1 MNGTEATRAQ
11 TPARKGLEPVA
22 VVGMAC
28 RFPGGTNPDEFWD
41 FLARGGDAIREI
53 PAERWDVDAYYDPDP
68 DARGKMYTRNGGFIP
83 DFDQFSAAFFGIS
96 PREAQFLDPQ
106 QRQLLEVH
114 WEALENAG
122 IVPERLATQQ
132 VGVFVGIGTTDY
144 GDLQAARGPMG
155 ADAYHG
161 TGGSHAAAAG
171 RLSYLLGVRGPSLA
185 VDTACSASLVTVHLA
200 MMSLRSGESDLA
212 LASGVNLNFAPEVFV
227 SLCKA
232 RMLSPDGRCKV
243 FDASANGYVR
253 GEGCG
258 VLVLKR
264 LSDAVAA
271 GDNILALLR
280 GSATNHNGRSS
291 GLTVPSGPAQ
301 QEVIRTALSNAGVDL
316 SEIAYVEAH
325 GTGTAVGDPIEAGAL
340 GAVFAGRSAPLLVGS
355 VKTNCGHLEWA
366 AGVCGLIKV
375 ILSMDRGVIPPHLH
389 LRQPNPLIPWDKLP
403 IRIVTEPTPWPVG
416 KRIAGVSS
424 FGFGGTNA
432 HVIVEQAPVNSK
444 RMKDEGERM
453 KKVTPDSSFILHP
466 SSFEVVRPM
475 HLLTLSAKSE
485 AALRQLAAR
494 MAEAADRLPAEALGD
509 FCYSANT
516 GRSQFE
522 YRLSMPAGSHRDLA
536 AGLREFAEH
545 RAAPVKTGRQ
555 TQEVPGLA
563 MLFTGQG
570 SQRPGMGRDLY
581 ETQPLFRRTL
591 EQCDAMLRGSLDRP
605 LLDLLYRECGS
616 VANDTGIDQTI
627 YTQPA
632 LFAIEYALA
641 QLWQSWGVV
650 PDVVLGHSIGEYV
663 AACIAGVFDLADAL
677 KLIAAR
683 GRLMQ
688 ALPQSGAMFAVRA
701 AEERVVPL
709 LEPFRAA
716 VSIAAVNGPHDVV
729 ITGETRAL
737 ESIAAVLRDQE
748 IHVQRLNVSH
758 AFHSPLMEPM
768 LEEFAAIAGTIAFQ
782 EPRLTLISNLTGRE
796 AGEEIAQPDYW
807 VRHIRQPVRF
817 ADSIRTAAANGCEIF
832 LEAGPQPVLCGM
844 GRLCLPSDR
853 ELWLAS
859 LHSKRGDWAQML
871 ESVMELW
878 VRGCEIDWGGFDREY
893 PRRKIA
899 LPTYPFE
906 RQRYWFPSMG
916 FGHANGQ
923 GALRPLIE
931 SLSRSPL
938 VKETVFS
945 ASLGVTSQPYLAD
958 HKVHGQVVVP
968 GAAYLA
974 MLASGAEL
982 LDWPCCHIE
991 DIYFLAPL
999 VLPDAKARIVQAVLS
1014 PVEAPNGAAQ
1024 AHTVQIA
1031 ALPSDSERMKAEGER
1046 MKSDTSDSSLIL
1058 HPSSLEMLMSARI
1071 APAATL
1077 PSAGANLAS
1086 LLGRCRQPFDTERLY
1101 DAIGSSSIDVKDSF
1115 RWVDKLW
1122 LGSGEALA
1130 QLRLPEAVGAMD
1142 GYRLHPALLDAGF
1155 QVAGATLDQEEQSE
1169 TLLPFSIKAMR
1180 VERAQAGT
1188 SWWCHAVRSG
1198 PATWDVA
1205 TFDVDGNL
1213 IVALEGFEMRK
1224 APASAFLRRRLADWL
1239 YRVDWQPQPVA
1250 AQGAAG
1256 PATWLLLDNGSQ
1268 AGAALAQR
1276 LAARGD
1282 QCLIVGEGD
1291 AFRCEDSGI
1300 IVNPAE
1306 PGDFRRLLEVGAQ
1319 QEGPPLRGVI
1329 HLWGASQEM
1338 TADPAQRAQHLAI
1351 GMLHLTQAVAAGSA
1365 KLRTWVVTIGAQ
1377 AVESGET
1384 VHPEQAP
1391 IWGMVRSLMSEAPD
1405 LAITCIDA
1413 GSDPEAAA
1421 RALLAE
1427 LDAAPGESQVAYRGA
1442 ERFVARLVRCPDALP
1457 AAVEGPF
1464 RLQLKEYGSPDNL
1477 QLAPMTRQKPRRN
1490 QVEIAVKATALNF
1503 RDVVIALG
1511 VLKDFYAREMG
1522 IERASDIA
1530 LGFDCA
1536 GVVSAVGEG
1545 VTDLAVGDEVMSPAV
1560 GGAAS
1565 HVIAFREAV
1574 TRIPKGMDLV
1584 TAASLPSVFWTA
1596 YHSLVQLA
1604 QLKAGERVLIH
1615 AAAGGVGLAAIQIA
1629 QAAGAEIFATA
1640 SPGKWDYLKSQG
1652 IVHIMNSRTVDFAD
1666 EILRL
1671 TLGEGVDV
1679 VLNSLSGQAVE
1690 RSFSVL
1696 KQGGRFVEIGRLSGG
1711 VPEEAL
1717 RRPDAKYF
1725 TFELGA
1731 LIARDP
1737 VESIRTGEQ
1746 IRTLFETG
1754 TLHPPPLTLF
1764 AIDNAAEAYRL
1775 MQQTRHV
1782 GKIVL
1787 TLGETSTVRG
1797 DASYLVTGG
1806 LGGLGL
1812 KVAGHLVQQG
1822 ARHVVL
1828 AGRSTPSLEARQTI
1842 EELRA
1847 AGASVTA
1854 MQADVACA
1862 GDAARLVGACQ
1873 ALAPLGGII
1882 HAAGVLDDGML
1893 DRQTAERYARVMAP
1907 KVRGGWELHRLTR
1920 AIPLD
1925 FFVCFSSMASLTGS
1939 PGQAN
1944 YAAANAFLDSLATMR
1959 RAEGLP
1965 AVSIQ
1970 WGPWAEVGMAS
1981 GLEFGVGIEKLS
1993 VDDGLE
1999 ALRTLVKPRRGAR
2012 GEIGVMKVRWD
2023 AYTKRLPSPAS
2034 VNYLFALVDRSR
2046 GGTLASRDDFLKT
2059 LRSAPEAA
2067 RRQLLVEHIHE
2078 AVRQVLGLGDDY
2090 EIKDSQAW
2098 TDFGVDSLMMVEI
2111 KNRLERSLRL
2121 KLPVELL
2128 LSDVSIR
2135 SVAEFALG
2143 KLAAA
2148 IVEETSPEQVLPP
2161 EDAGAIRSELR
2172 EQSRE
2177 IPQCYVRTD
2186 DQHGRQV
2193 LIGGRWRTDFA
2204 SCNYLGLDLEPEI
2217 ASAIPPAVARW
2228 GTHPSWTRAV
2238 ASPALYGQLEQE
2250 LAQMVGAAQTLVFPS
2265 ISLLHLGVL
2274 PVLAGGDGVILTD
2287 ASAHYSI
2294 AEACLRAQADGTQWV
2309 EFRHNDVADLERAL
2323 AKSPR
2328 ARTKIICTDGV
2339 YSMGSPNP
2347 PLPDYAR
2354 LANKYNA
2361 TVYVDDAHGFG
2372 VIGAAPDGDLP
2383 YGYGG
2388 VGIVRHM
2395 GLEYQRDRIIY
2406 VAGLSKAFSSYAAFV
2421 TCWDEKMKMLLQT
2434 SGPYVFS
2441 GPTAVACLAT
2451 ALAGLRLARRDG
2463 DARRR
2468 HIHRLTRRLVR
2479 EAVSIGFEV
2488 DNDGEF
2494 PIIGVVMG
2502 TWEEMVTACRILWDH
2517 DILITPAT
2525 FPAVPATRN
2534 LVRFSITSA
2543 NTEQEMDQAIQA
2555 LHAVWAALHPA
2566 GADSPNETVETVTV

>member
-1 MNGTEATRAQ
+1 MNGNGQHLLQ
-11 TPARKGLEPVA
+11 TPSRNGLEPIA
-22 VVGMAC
+22 VVGMGC
-28 RFPGGTNPDEFWD
+28 RFPGGNGPDEFWD
-41 FLARGGDAIREI
+41 FLARGGDAVREI
-53 PAERWDVDAYYDPDP
+53 PPERWDIDAYYDPDP
-68 DARGKMYTRNGGFIP
+68 ESNSKMYTRCGAFIP

-96 PREAQFLDPQ
+96 PREAQFMDPQ

-114 WEALENAG
+114 WEALESAA
-122 IVPERLATQQ
+122 IVPHRLATQQ

-144 GDLQAARGPMG
+144 GDLLAARGPVA
-155 ADAYHG
+155 ADAYTG

-185 VDTACSASLVTVHLA
+185 VDTACSSSLVSVHLA
-200 MMSLRSGESDLA
+200 MTSLRSGESDLA
-212 LASGVNLNFAPEVFV
+212 LASGITLNFAPDVFT

-264 LSDAVAA
+264 FSDAVAV
-271 GDNILALLR
+271 GDNVLALLR

-301 QEVIRTALSNAGVDL
+301 QEVIRTALRNASVDP
-316 SEIAYVEAH
+316 SEIGYIEAH
-325 GTGTAVGDPIEAGAL
+325 GTGTAVGDPIEAVAL
-340 GAVFAGRSAPLLVGS
+340 GAVFCGRSSPLLVGS

-389 LRQPNPLIPWDKLP
+389 FRQPNPLIPWDKLP
-403 IRIVTEPTPWPVG
+403 IRIVTELTPWPAG
-416 KRIAGVSS
+416 KRLAGVSS

-432 HVIVEQAPVNSK
+432 HVIVEQAPARPAASSAV
-444 RMKDEGERM
+444 ER
-453 KKVTPDSSFILHP
+453 PLH
-466 SSFEVVRPM
+466 M
-475 HLLTLSAKSE
+475 LTLSAKSE

-494 MAEAADRLPAEALGD
+494 MAEAAGRLPSEALGD

-522 YRLSMPAGSHRDLA
+522 YRLSMPARSNRDLA
-536 AGLREFAEH
+536 AGLREYAEH

-570 SQRPGMGRDLY
+570 SQRPGMGRELY

-591 EQCDAMLRGSLDRP
+591 EHCDELLRGSLDRP
-605 LLDLLYRECGS
+605 LLGLLYGESGPE
-616 VANDTGIDQTI
+616 IDQTMS
-627 YTQPA
+627 TQPA

-650 PDVVLGHSIGEYV
+650 PDVVLGHSVGEYV
-663 AACIAGVFDLADAL
+663 AACLAGVFDLPDAL

-683 GRLMQ
+683 ARLMQ
-688 ALPQSGAMFAVRA
+688 ALPQGGAMFAVRA
-701 AEERVVPL
+701 AEARVTPL

-716 VSIAAVNGPHDVV
+716 VSIAAVNGPEDVV
-729 ITGETRAL
+729 ISGERRAV
-737 ESIAAVLRDQE
+737 ESIASVLREQGITVE
-748 IHVQRLNVSH
+748 RLNVSH

-768 LEEFAAIAGTIAFQ
+768 LDEFAAIAKAIPFHK
-782 EPRLTLISNLTGRE
+782 PRLALISNVTGCE
-796 AGEEIAQPDYW
+796 AGEEIAQADYW
-807 VRHIRQPVRF
+807 VRHIRQTVRF
-817 ADSIRTAAANGCEIF
+817 ADSIQAAAASGCGIF
-832 LEAGPQPVLCGM
+832 VEAGPQPVLCGM
-844 GRLCLPSDR
+844 GRLCLPSGN
-853 ELWLAS
+853 ELLLPS

-871 ESVMELW
+871 DSAAELW
-878 VRGCEIDWGGFDREY
+878 LRGVAIDWDGCDREY
-893 PRRKIA
+893 PRRKMA

-906 RQRYWFPSMG
+906 RQRYWFPSVG
-916 FGHANGQ
+916 TGPAQ
-923 GALRPLIE
+923 GREALRPLVE

-938 VKETVFS
+938 VKETIVSALFGV
-945 ASLGVTSQPYLAD
+945 ASLPYLAD

-974 MLASGAEL
+974 MLVSGAEVL
-982 LDWPCCHIE
+982 GWPSCHLE
-991 DIYFLAPL
+991 DVYFLAPL
-999 VLPDAKARIVQAVLS
+999 VLPDAKPKMVQAVL
-1014 PVEAPNGAAQ
+1014 APAGTENGDLQ
-1024 AHTVQIA
+1024 TQTVQVA
-1031 ALPSDSERMKAEGER
+1031 ALPSDTPG
-1046 MKSDTSDSSLIL
+1046 D
-1058 HPSSLEMLMSARI
+1058 EMVRLMSGRI
-1071 APAATL
+1071 SPGAAL
-1077 PSAGANLAS
+1077 PPEHADLAS
-1086 LLGRCRQPFDTERLY
+1086 LQGRCRQPFDTERLY
-1101 DAIGSSSIDVKDSF
+1101 EVIGSSGVDVKESF

-1122 LGSGEALA
+1122 LGPGEALA
-1130 QLRLPEAVGAMD
+1130 TLRPPDAVGAMD
-1142 GYRLHPALLDAGF
+1142 GYRLHPALLDASF

-1180 VERAQAGT
+1180 QARAATGT
-1188 SWWCHAVRSG
+1188 SWWCHAVRTG
-1198 PATWDVA
+1198 PATWDVQ
-1205 TFDVDGNL
+1205 TFDADGNL
-1213 IVALEGFEMRK
+1213 IVAFEGFEMRK

-1239 YRVDWQPQPVA
+1239 YRVDWQPQLVA

-1268 AGAALAQR
+1268 TGVDLAER
-1276 LAARGD
+1276 LTARGD
-1282 QCLIVGEGD
+1282 RCLIVSEGD
-1291 AFRCEDSGI
+1291 TFHYADSGI
-1300 IVNPAE
+1300 TLSPAE
-1306 PGDFRRLLEVGAQ
+1306 AGDFRRLLEVSAQ
-1319 QEGPPLRGVI
+1319 QEEPPLRGVV
-1329 HLWGASQEM
+1329 HMWSANQS
-1338 TADPAQRAQHLAI
+1338 TTDDPAERAQHLAI
-1351 GMLHLTQAVAAGSA
+1351 GMLHLVQAVAAGSA
-1365 KLRTWVVTIGAQ
+1365 KLRSWMVTFGAQ
-1377 AVESGET
+1377 AVEAGET
-1384 VHPEQAP
+1384 AHPEQAP
-1391 IWGMVRSLMSEAPD
+1391 LWGMLRSLMQEAPE
-1405 LAITCIDA
+1405 LQITCVDA
-1413 GSDPEAAA
+1413 GSGPLGDAS
-1421 RALLAE
+1421 ALLAE
-1427 LDAAPGESQVAYRGA
+1427 LDSAPGEPQVAYRGA
-1442 ERFVARLVRCPDALP
+1442 ERFVARLVHCPDVVPQAI
-1457 AAVEGPF
+1457 EGPF
-1464 RLQLKEYGSPDNL
+1464 RLQLREYGSPENL
-1477 QLAPMTRQKPRRN
+1477 QLAPMTRQRPGRN

-1511 VLKDFYAREMG
+1511 VVKDYYAKEMG
-1522 IERASDIA
+1522 IERAADIP

-1536 GVVSAVGEG
+1536 GIVSAVGEG

-1574 TRIPKGMDLV
+1574 MRIPKGVDQV

-1640 SPGKWDYLKSQG
+1640 SLGKWDYLKSQG
-1652 IVHIMNSRTVDFAD
+1652 IVHIMNSRSLDFAD
-1666 EILRL
+1666 EVLRA
-1671 TLGEGVDV
+1671 TSGEGVDV
-1679 VLNSLSGQAVE
+1679 VLNSLSGPALE
-1690 RSFSVL
+1690 RSFAVL
-1696 KQGGRFVEIGRLSGG
+1696 KHGGRFVEIGRLGG
-1711 VPEEAL
+1711 GLPDEAV

-1746 IRTLFETG
+1746 IRTLFELG
-1754 TLHPPPLTLF
+1754 VLRPLPMTMF
-1764 AIDNAAEAYRL
+1764 AIENAAEAYRF

-1782 GKIVL
+1782 GKIIL
-1787 TLGETSTVRG
+1787 TLGEASAVRG

-1812 KVAGHLVQQG
+1812 KVADYLVSAG
-1822 ARHVVL
+1822 ARHLVL
-1828 AGRSTPSLEARQTI
+1828 AGRQGASGEAQAAI
-1842 EELRA
+1842 EEMRRRGASIEVVQSDVSSPDGAAAMIDACQRA
-1847 AGASVTA
+1847 A
-1854 MQADVACA
+1854 
-1862 GDAARLVGACQ
+1862 
-1873 ALAPLGGII
+1873 PLRGVI
-1882 HAAGVLDDGML
+1882 HAAGVLREGL
-1893 DRQTAERYARVMAP
+1893 VGNQSVESFATVMAP

-1920 AIPLD
+1920 EVPLD

-1970 WGPWAEVGMAS
+1970 WGPWAEVGMAA
-1981 GLEFGVGIEKLS
+1981 GLEFGAGIEKLS
-1993 VDDGLE
+1993 VDDGLV
-1999 ALRTLVKPRRGAR
+1999 ALRALLKPQRGAR

-2023 AYTKRLPSPAS
+2023 VFTKRWPSAEGLI
-2034 VNYLFALVDRSR
+2034 YLSALMDHSR
-2046 GGTLASRDDFLKT
+2046 GGPPAPRDDFRKT

-2078 AVRQVLGLGDDY
+2078 AVRQVLGLSASF

-2111 KNRLERSLRL
+2111 KNRLERSFRIT
-2121 KLPVELL
+2121 LPVELL
-2128 LSDVSIR
+2128 LREVSIR
-2135 SVAEFALG
+2135 SVADFALG
-2143 KLAAA
+2143 KLADA
-2148 IVEETSPEQVLPP
+2148 VEETPNGQAPPP
-2161 EDAGAIRSELR
+2161 EDAIAIRTEMR
-2172 EQSRE
+2172 EQARE
-2177 IPQCYVRTD
+2177 IPQCYAQAD
-2186 DQHGRQV
+2186 DQRGRQV

-2217 ASAIPPAVARW
+2217 RAAIPPAVARW
-2228 GTHPSWTRAV
+2228 GIHPSWTRAV
-2238 ASPALYGQLEQE
+2238 ASPALYSELEHE
-2250 LAQMVGAAQTLVFPS
+2250 LAQMVGAAETLVFPS

-2274 PVLAGGDGVILTD
+2274 PALAGGNGVILTD
-2287 ASAHYSI
+2287 AAAHYSI
-2294 AEACLRAQADGTQWV
+2294 AEACMRARADGTEWI
-2309 EFRHNDVADLERAL
+2309 EFRHNDIADLESKL
-2323 AKSPR
+2323 AKYAR
-2328 ARTKIICTDGV
+2328 ARTKIIATDGV

-2347 PLPDYAR
+2347 PLPEYAR
-2354 LANKYNA
+2354 LAGKYNA

-2372 VIGAAPDGDLP
+2372 IVGAAPDEDMP

-2388 VGIVRHM
+2388 VGIVRHL
-2395 GLEYQRDRIIY
+2395 GLDCHADRIIY

-2421 TCWDEKMKMLLQT
+2421 TCWDEKMKMMLQT

-2451 ALAGLRLARRDG
+2451 ALAGLRLNKRDG

-2468 HIHRLTRRLVR
+2468 QVHRLTRRLVR

-2488 DNDGEF
+2488 DNDSEL
-2494 PIIGVVMG
+2494 PIVGVVMG
-2502 TWEEMVTACRILWDH
+2502 GWQEMVTACRTLWDH
-2517 DILITPAT
+2517 DVLITPAT

-2543 NTEQEMDQAIQA
+2543 NSDEEMDQAIRA
-2555 LHAVWAALHPA
+2555 LAAVWEALEVRSQRSEVKSQKTEDIGTLINANAH
-2566 GADSPNETVETVTV
+2566 

>member
-1 MNGTEATRAQ
+1 MNVAVPDPQQ
-11 TPARKGLEPVA
+11 TPARQGLEPIA

-28 RFPGGTNPDEFWD
+28 RFPGGANPDEFWD
-41 FLARGGDAIREI
+41 FLARGGDAVREI
-53 PAERWDVDAYYDPDP
+53 PPDRWDAGAYYDPDP
-68 DARGKMYTRNGGFIP
+68 GAKGKMYTRHGAFIA

-96 PREAQFLDPQ
+96 PREAQFMDPQ

-114 WEALENAG
+114 WEALENAA
-122 IVPERLATQQ
+122 IVPQRLATQQ

-144 GDLQAARGPMG
+144 GDLQAARGPAA
-155 ADAYHG
+155 ADAYTG

-185 VDTACSASLVTVHLA
+185 VDTACSSSLVSVHLA
-200 MMSLRSGESDLA
+200 MMSLRGGESDIA
-212 LASGVNLNFAPEVFV
+212 LASGITLNFEPEVFI

-264 LSDAVAA
+264 HSDAVAA
-271 GDNILALLR
+271 GDSILALLR

-301 QEVIRTALSNAGVDL
+301 QEVIRTALRNAGVDPA
-316 SEIAYVEAH
+316 EIGYLEAH

-389 LRQPNPLIPWDKLP
+389 LRQPNPLIPWGKLP
-403 IRIVTEPTPWPVG
+403 IRVVTEPTPWPAG
-416 KRIAGVSS
+416 RRLAGVSS

-432 HVIVEQAPVNSK
+432 HVIVEQAPARPAASPLA
-444 RMKDEGERM
+444 ER
-453 KKVTPDSSFILHP
+453 PL
-466 SSFEVVRPM
+466 
-475 HLLTLSAKSE
+475 HLLTLSARSE
-485 AALRQLAAR
+485 TALRHLAAR
-494 MAEAADRLPAEALGD
+494 MAEAADSLPSETLGD
-509 FCYSANT
+509 FCDSANT

-522 YRLSMPAGSHRDLA
+522 YRLSMPARSNRDLA

-545 RAAPVKTGRQ
+545 RATPVKTGRQ
-555 TQEVPGLA
+555 AQEVPGLA

-570 SQRPGMGRDLY
+570 SQRPGMGRELY

-591 EQCDAMLRGSLDRP
+591 DQCDELLRGSLDRP
-605 LLDLLYRECGS
+605 LRDLLYSETGS
-616 VANDTGIDQTI
+616 RIDQTK

-641 QLWQSWGVV
+641 QLWQSWGVL
-650 PDVVLGHSIGEYV
+650 PDAVLGHSVGEYV

-677 KLIAAR
+677 RLIVAR

-688 ALPQSGAMFAVRA
+688 ALPENGAMFAARA
-701 AEERVVPL
+701 AEERVAPL

-716 VSIAAVNGPHDVV
+716 VSMAAVNGPDDVV
-729 ITGETRAL
+729 ISGETRAL
-737 ESIAAVLRDQE
+737 ESIVALLRDQD

-768 LEEFAAIAGTIAFQ
+768 LEEFTAIAREVPFR

-796 AGEEIAQPDYW
+796 AGGEIAQASYW
-807 VRHIRQPVRF
+807 VRHVRQAVRF
-817 ADSIRTAAANGCEIF
+817 ADSIRTAAANGCGIF

-844 GRLCLPSDR
+844 GQLCLPSGK
-853 ELWLAS
+853 ELWLPS

-871 ESVMELW
+871 DSAADLW
-878 VRGCEIDWGGFDREY
+878 VRGGAIDWGGFDRQY
-893 PRRKIA
+893 PRHKMA

-906 RQRYWFPSMG
+906 RQRYWFPSAG
-916 FGHANGQ
+916 AGPALGHDAV
-923 GALRPLIE
+923 RPLVE
-931 SLSRSPL
+931 SLARSPL
-938 VKETVFS
+938 VKETIVS
-945 ASLGVTSQPYLAD
+945 ASLGVANQPYLAD

-974 MLASGAEL
+974 MLVSGAEVL
-982 LDWPCCHIE
+982 GWPSCRIE
-991 DIYFLAPL
+991 DVYFLAPL
-999 VLPDAKARIVQAVLS
+999 VLPDVKPRRVQAVLT
-1014 PVEAPNGAAQ
+1014 PAAAENGDAVLQ
-1024 AHTVQIA
+1024 TVQIA
-1031 ALPSDSERMKAEGER
+1031 VLPT
-1046 MKSDTSDSSLIL
+1046 DTPGD
-1058 HPSSLEMLMSARI
+1058 EMVRLMSGRI
-1071 APAATL
+1071 SPGAAPAF
-1077 PSAGANLAS
+1077 GQGDLAA
-1086 LLGRCRQPFDTERLY
+1086 LQGRCRQPFDAERLY
-1101 DAIGSSSIDVKDSF
+1101 EVIGSSGVDVKESF
-1115 RWVDKLW
+1115 RWIDRLW

-1130 QLRLPEAVGAMD
+1130 QLRLPAAVGAMD
-1142 GYRLHPALLDAGF
+1142 GYRLHPALLDASF
-1155 QVAGATLDQEEQSE
+1155 QVAGATLEQEEQNE
-1169 TLLPFSIKAMR
+1169 TLLPFSIKALR
-1180 VERAQAGT
+1180 QERAAAGT
-1188 SWWCHAVRSG
+1188 CWWCHAVRTG
-1198 PATWDVA
+1198 PAAWDVQ
-1205 TFDVDGNL
+1205 TFDADGNVV
-1213 IVALEGFEMRK
+1213 VALEGFEMRR
-1224 APASAFLRRRLADWL
+1224 APAAAFLRRRLADWL

-1250 AQGAAG
+1250 APAAAG

-1268 AGAALAQR
+1268 VGVELTQR

-1282 QCLIVGEGD
+1282 RCLIVAEGD
-1291 AFRCEDSGI
+1291 SFHRAGCRITVD
-1300 IVNPAE
+1300 PAE
-1306 PGDFRRLLEVGAQ
+1306 PGDFRRLLEVSAR
-1319 QEGPPLRGVI
+1319 QEGPPVRGLV
-1329 HLWGASQEM
+1329 HMWSASLGA
-1338 TADPAQRAQHLAI
+1338 ADDPAERAQRLAV
-1351 GMLHLTQAVAAGSA
+1351 GMLHLVQAMAAGSG
-1365 KLRTWVVTIGAQ
+1365 KLRSCVVTFGAQ
-1377 AVESGET
+1377 AVKTAET
-1384 VHPEQAP
+1384 VRPEQAP
-1391 IWGMVRSLMSEAPD
+1391 LWGMVRSLMPEAPD
-1405 LAITCIDA
+1405 VQVTCIDA
-1413 GSDPEAAA
+1413 GSEPDGAAQ
-1421 RALLAE
+1421 ALLAE
-1427 LDAAPGESQVAYRGA
+1427 LDPAPGESQVAYRGA
-1442 ERFVARLVRCPDALP
+1442 ERLVARLVRCPDAVH
-1457 AAVEGPF
+1457 AAIEGPF

-1477 QLAPMTRQKPRRN
+1477 QLAPLTRQKPGRT

-1511 VLKDFYAREMG
+1511 VLRDYYARQMG
-1522 IERASDIA
+1522 IKRAADIP

-1536 GVVSAVGEG
+1536 GVITAVGEG

-1565 HVIAFREAV
+1565 HVMAFREAV
-1574 TRIPKGMDLV
+1574 IRIPKGIDQI

-1629 QAAGAEIFATA
+1629 RAAGAEIFATA

-1652 IVHIMNSRTVDFAD
+1652 SVHIMNSRTLDFAD
-1666 EILRL
+1666 DILRA
-1671 TLGEGVDV
+1671 TGGQGVDV
-1679 VLNSLSGQAVE
+1679 VLNSLSGPALE

-1696 KQGGRFVEIGRLSGG
+1696 KQGGRFVDIGRLGG
-1711 VPEEAL
+1711 GRPDEAI
-1717 RRPDAKYF
+1717 RRSDAKYF
-1725 TFELGA
+1725 SFELGA

-1737 VESIRTGEQ
+1737 EESIRTGDQ
-1746 IRTLFETG
+1746 IRKLFETG
-1754 TLHPPPLTLF
+1754 VLCPLPTTTF
-1764 AIDNAAEAYRL
+1764 AIDNAPEAYRF

-1787 TLGETSTVRG
+1787 SLGEAPTVRG

-1812 KVAGHLVQQG
+1812 KVASCLVSAG
-1822 ARHVVL
+1822 ARQLVL
-1828 AGRSTPSLEARQTI
+1828 AGRSGASRHAQSEI
-1842 EELRA
+1842 EELRRR
-1847 AGASVTA
+1847 GASVDIV
-1854 MQADVACA
+1854 QGDVSNPA
-1862 GDAARLVGACQ
+1862 DAAAMIDACQ
-1873 ALAPLGGII
+1873 RVAPLRGVI
-1882 HAAGVLDDGML
+1882 HAAGVLREALVGS
-1893 DRQTAERYARVMAP
+1893 QSAASFASVMAP

-1920 AIPLD
+1920 GLPLD
-1925 FFVCFSSMASLTGS
+1925 FFVCFSSMAALTGS

-1965 AVSIQ
+1965 GLSIQ
-1970 WGPWAEVGMAS
+1970 WGPWAEVGMAA
-1981 GLEFGVGIEKLS
+1981 GLAFGAGIEKLS

-1999 ALRTLVKPRRGAR
+1999 ALRTLLKPTRGTR

-2023 AYTKRLPSPAS
+2023 VFTNRWPSPDS
-2034 VNYLFALVDRSR
+2034 LNYYSALVGQSR
-2046 GGTLASRDDFLKT
+2046 GAALAPTDNFSET
-2059 LRSAPEAA
+2059 LRSAPQPV
-2067 RRQLLVEHIHE
+2067 RRQLLEQHIHE
-2078 AVRQVLGLGDDY
+2078 AVRQVLGLSASY
-2090 EIKDSQAW
+2090 EIKNNEAW
-2098 TDFGVDSLMMVEI
+2098 TTLGVDSLMMVEI

-2121 KLPVELL
+2121 TLPVELL
-2128 LSDVSIR
+2128 LRDVSIR

-2143 KLAAA
+2143 KLAAPP
-2148 IVEETSPEQVLPP
+2148 VEETPPGQVLPP
-2161 EDAGAIRSELR
+2161 EDAVAIRSELR

-2177 IPQCYVRTD
+2177 IPQCYARTD
-2186 DQHGRQV
+2186 DQRGRRV
-2193 LIGGRWRTDFA
+2193 LIGGRWRTDLA
-2204 SCNYLGLDLEPEI
+2204 SCNYLGFDLEPEI
-2217 ASAIPPAVARW
+2217 RAAIPEAVARW

-2238 ASPALYGQLEQE
+2238 ASPALYGDLEHE
-2250 LAQMVGAAQTLVFPS
+2250 LAQMVGAAGALVFPS

-2274 PVLAGGDGVILTD
+2274 PTLAGGEGIILTD

-2294 AEACLRAQADGTQWV
+2294 TEACMRARPDGTEWV
-2309 EFRHNDVADLERAL
+2309 EFRHNDVADLQSRL
-2323 AKSPR
+2323 AKLDRS
-2328 ARTKIICTDGV
+2328 RTKIIATDGV
-2339 YSMGSPNP
+2339 YSMGGPTPS
-2347 PLPDYAR
+2347 LPVYAR
-2354 LANKYNA
+2354 MARKYNA

-2372 VIGAAPDGDLP
+2372 ILGTAPDEDLP

-2388 VGIVRHM
+2388 VGIVRHL
-2395 GLEYQRDRIIY
+2395 GLDYERDRIIY

-2421 TCWDEKMKMLLQT
+2421 TCRDEKLKMVLQT

-2451 ALAGLRLARRDG
+2451 ALAGLRLNRRDG

-2468 HIHRLTRRLVR
+2468 HIHCLTRRLVR
-2479 EAVSIGFEV
+2479 EAASLGFEV
-2488 DNDGEF
+2488 DNDSDF
-2494 PIIGVVMG
+2494 PIVGVVMG
-2502 TWEEMVTACRILWDH
+2502 GWQAMATACRILWDH

-2543 NTEQEMDQAIQA
+2543 NTDEEIDQAIRA
-2555 LHAVWAALHPA
+2555 LAAVWEALHPA
-2566 GADSPNETVETVTV
+2566 AADGPKQTVQIVPA

>member
-1 MNGTEATRAQ
+1 MYGNGPLQPQA
-11 TPARKGLEPVA
+11 PAKKSLEPIA

-28 RFPGGTNPDEFWD
+28 RFPGGVNPDEFWD
-41 FLARGGDAIREI
+41 FLARGGDAVREI
-53 PAERWDVDAYYDPDP
+53 PAERWDVDAYYDPDS
-68 DARGKMYTRNGGFIP
+68 DARGKMYTRSGAFIP
-83 DFDQFSAAFFGIS
+83 DFDQFSAAFFGIA
-96 PREAQFLDPQ
+96 PREAQFMDPQ

-114 WEALENAG
+114 WEALENSG

-144 GDLQAARGPMG
+144 GDLLAVSGPMR
-155 ADAYHG
+155 ADAYTG
-161 TGGSHAAAAG
+161 TGGSHATAAG

-185 VDTACSASLVTVHLA
+185 IDAACSSSLVTVHLA
-200 MMSLRSGESDLA
+200 MTSLRSSESDLA
-212 LASGVNLNFAPEVFV
+212 LASGITLNFSPDVFV

-271 GDNILALLR
+271 GDNVLALLR

-301 QEVIRTALSNAGVDL
+301 QEVIRTALRNAGIDP
-316 SEIAYVEAH
+316 SEIGYLEAH

-340 GAVFAGRSAPLLVGS
+340 GEVFAGRSSPLLVGS

-389 LRQPNPLIPWDKLP
+389 LRQPNPLIPWSKLP
-403 IRIVTEPTPWPVG
+403 IRIVTEPTPWPPG

-432 HVIVEQAPVNSK
+432 HVIIEQAPALP
-444 RMKDEGERM
+444 DGGL
-453 KKVTPDSSFILHP
+453 TPHRSSRP
-466 SSFEVVRPM
+466 AVERPM
-475 HLLTLSAKSE
+475 HVLTLSAKSE

-494 MAEAADRLPAEALGD
+494 MAEAADRLPSETLGD

-522 YRLSMPAGSHRDLA
+522 YRLSMPARSNRDLA

-545 RAAPVKTGRQ
+545 RAAPVRTGYQ
-555 TQEVPGLA
+555 TQELPGLA

-570 SQRPGMGRDLY
+570 SQRPGMGRELY

-591 EQCDAMLRGSLDRP
+591 EHCDELLRGSLDRP
-605 LLDLLYRECGS
+605 LLDLLYSEG
-616 VANDTGIDQTI
+616 GPWIDQTK

-650 PDVVLGHSIGEYV
+650 PDAVLGHSVGEYV

-688 ALPQSGAMFAVRA
+688 ALPQNGAMFAVRA
-701 AEERVVPL
+701 AEERVAPL

-716 VSIAAVNGPHDVV
+716 VSIAAVNGPNDVV
-729 ITGETRAL
+729 ISGETGAL

-758 AFHSPLMEPM
+758 AFHSPLLEPM
-768 LEEFAAIAGTIAFQ
+768 LEEFAAIARTIPFQ

-796 AGEEIAQPDYW
+796 AGAEIAQPSYW
-807 VRHIRQPVRF
+807 VRHVRQAVRF
-817 ADSIRTAAANGCEIF
+817 ADSIRTAAANRCGIF
-832 LEAGPQPVLCGM
+832 LEAGPEPVLCGM
-844 GRLCLPSDR
+844 GRLCVPSGN
-853 ELWLAS
+853 ELWLPS
-859 LHSKRGDWAQML
+859 LRSKCRDWAQML
-871 ESVMELW
+871 ESAAELW
-878 VRGCEIDWGGFDREY
+878 VRGSAIDWDGFDREY
-893 PRRKIA
+893 PRRKMA

-906 RQRYWFPSMG
+906 RERYWFPSVG
-916 FGHANGQ
+916 AGLAKGQ

-931 SLSRSPL
+931 SLSQSPL
-938 VKETVFS
+938 VKETIVS
-945 ASLGVTSQPYLAD
+945 ALLGVTNQPYLAD

-974 MLASGAEL
+974 MLVSSAEL
-982 LDWPCCHIE
+982 LGWPSCQLE
-991 DIYFLAPL
+991 DVYFLAPL
-999 VLPDAKARIVQAVLS
+999 VLPDPRPRMVQAVLA
-1014 PVEAPNGAAQ
+1014 PVGTENGDLQ
-1024 AHTVQIA
+1024 TQTVQVA
-1031 ALPSDSERMKAEGER
+1031 ALPA
-1046 MKSDTSDSSLIL
+1046 DTPGDEMVRLMSGRISPGAK
-1058 HPSSLEMLMSARI
+1058 PSSGRADL
-1071 APAATL
+1071 AAVQ
-1077 PSAGANLAS
+1077 
-1086 LLGRCRQPFDTERLY
+1086 GRCRQPFDTDRLY
-1101 DAIGSSSIDVKDSF
+1101 EVIGLSGVDVKESF

-1130 QLRLPEAVGAMD
+1130 QLCLPEAVGAMD
-1142 GYRLHPALLDAGF
+1142 GYRLHPALLDASF

-1180 VERAQAGT
+1180 QERAATGT
-1188 SWWCHAVRSG
+1188 FWWCHAVRTG
-1198 PATWDVA
+1198 PATWDVQ
-1205 TFDVDGNL
+1205 TFDADGNL

-1239 YRVDWQPQPVA
+1239 YSVDWQRQLVA
-1250 AQGAAG
+1250 APGAAG
-1256 PATWLLLDNGSQ
+1256 QATWLLLDNGSQ
-1268 AGAALAQR
+1268 TGAELAER

-1282 QCLIVGEGD
+1282 CCLIVAEGD
-1291 AFRCEDSGI
+1291 AFQCADSGI
-1300 IVNPAE
+1300 TVNPAE
-1306 PGDFRRLLEVGAQ
+1306 PGHFRRLLEVIAE
-1319 QEGPPLRGVI
+1319 QEGPPLRGVV
-1329 HLWGASQEM
+1329 HMWGANQK
-1338 TADPAQRAQHLAI
+1338 TTDDPAECAQRLAI
-1351 GMLHLTQAVAAGSA
+1351 GMLHLVQAVAAGSA
-1365 KLRTWVVTIGAQ
+1365 MLRSWVVTQGAQ
-1377 AVESGET
+1377 AVEAGDT

-1391 IWGMVRSLMSEAPD
+1391 LWGLVRSLMPEAPE
-1405 LAITCIDA
+1405 LQITCIDA
-1413 GSDPEAAA
+1413 GSDPDGAAL
-1421 RALLAE
+1421 ALLAE

-1442 ERFVARLVRCPDALP
+1442 ERFVARLVRCPDAVP
-1457 AAVEGPF
+1457 AAIEGPF

-1477 QLAPMTRQKPRRN
+1477 QLAPLSRQKPGRT

-1511 VLKDFYAREMG
+1511 VLRDFYAKEMG
-1522 IERASDIA
+1522 IERAADIP

-1536 GVVSAVGEG
+1536 GIVSAVGEG

-1574 TRIPKGMDLV
+1574 MRIPKGVDHI

-1596 YHSLVQLA
+1596 YHSLVELA

-1652 IVHIMNSRTVDFAD
+1652 IVHIMNSRTLDFAD
-1666 EILRL
+1666 EIRRA
-1671 TLGEGVDV
+1671 TGGEGVDV
-1679 VLNSLSGQAVE
+1679 VLNSLTGAAIE

-1696 KQGGRFVEIGRLSGG
+1696 KPGGRFVEIGKLGG
-1711 VPEEAL
+1711 GLPEEAA

-1737 VESIRTGEQ
+1737 AVSIRTGEQ

-1754 TLHPPPLTLF
+1754 VLRPLPMTTF
-1764 AIDNAAEAYRL
+1764 PIDNAALAYRF

-1787 TLGETSTVRG
+1787 TLGETSTIRG

-1812 KVAGHLVQQG
+1812 KVSDCLVSAG
-1822 ARHVVL
+1822 ARHLVL
-1828 AGRSTPSLEARQTI
+1828 AGRSGATDQAQSAI
-1842 EELRA
+1842 EEMRRR
-1847 AGASVTA
+1847 GASVDIV
-1854 MQADVACA
+1854 QGDVSNPA
-1862 GDAARLVGACQ
+1862 DAAAMIDACQ
-1873 ALAPLGGII
+1873 RAAPLRGVI
-1882 HAAGVLDDGML
+1882 HAAGVLREALVGNQSADSF
-1893 DRQTAERYARVMAP
+1893 ASVMAP

-1920 AIPLD
+1920 KIPLD

-1944 YAAANAFLDSLATMR
+1944 YAAANAFLDSLATLR

-1970 WGPWAEVGMAS
+1970 WGPWAEVGMAA
-1981 GLEFGVGIEKLS
+1981 GLEFGAGIEKLS

-1999 ALRTLVKPRRGAR
+1999 ALRTLLKPQRGAR

-2023 AYTKRLPSPAS
+2023 VFAKRWPSPES
-2034 VNYLFALVDRSR
+2034 LSYFSALLDQSR
-2046 GGTLASRDDFLKT
+2046 AAELAPTDNFSKT

-2067 RRQLLVEHIHE
+2067 RRQLLVEHIRE
-2078 AVRQVLGLGDDY
+2078 SVRQVLGLSASY
-2090 EIKDSQAW
+2090 EIKDGQAW

-2121 KLPVELL
+2121 TLPVELL
-2128 LSDVSIR
+2128 LRDVSIR

-2148 IVEETSPEQVLPP
+2148 TALDTPPGQVLPP
-2161 EDAGAIRSELR
+2161 EDAVAVRSELR

-2177 IPQCYVRTD
+2177 IPQCYAQTD
-2186 DQHGRQV
+2186 DQRGRQV
-2193 LIGGRWRTDFA
+2193 LIGGRWRTDLA
-2204 SCNYLGLDLEPEI
+2204 SCNYLGFDLEPEI
-2217 ASAIPPAVARW
+2217 RAAIPTALARW

-2238 ASPALYGQLEQE
+2238 ASPALYGELEHE
-2250 LAQMVGAAQTLVFPS
+2250 LAQMVEAAETLVFPS

-2274 PVLAGGDGVILTD
+2274 PTLAGGNGVILTD

-2294 AEACLRAQADGTQWV
+2294 AEACMRAQADGTEWV
-2309 EFRHNDVADLERAL
+2309 EFRHNDIADLESKL
-2323 AKSPR
+2323 AKYAR
-2328 ARTKIICTDGV
+2328 ARTKIIATDGV
-2339 YSMGSPNP
+2339 YSMGSPSP

-2354 LANKYNA
+2354 LASKYNA

-2372 VIGAAPDGDLP
+2372 IVGAAPDENLP

-2388 VGIVRHM
+2388 GGIVRHM
-2395 GLEYQRDRIIY
+2395 GLDYQRDRIIY
-2406 VAGLSKAFSSYAAFV
+2406 VAGMSKAFSSYAAFV
-2421 TCWDEKMKMLLQT
+2421 TCWDEKMKMTLQT

-2451 ALAGLRLARRDG
+2451 ALAGLRLNQRDG

-2479 EAVSIGFEV
+2479 EAISIGFEV
-2488 DNDGEF
+2488 DNDSEF
-2494 PIIGVVMG
+2494 PIVGVVMG
-2502 TWEEMVTACRILWDH
+2502 GWEEMVTACRILWDH

-2543 NTEQEMDQAIQA
+2543 NTDEEMDQAIRA
-2555 LHAVWAALHPA
+2555 LAAVWEALHPA
-2566 GADSPNETVETVTV
+2566 GADSLKETALV